1 MTYKHN
7 FISLG
12 HSTEL
17 LGILFTRYLYKAI
30 DVKKGNS
37 RPNTGFK
44 RGFDS
49 TDHQKLLVKLQ
60 NLSVSKLP
68 FPWSQSYLTD
78 KNNASESTA
87 YSSLDQA
94 WRSTGFY
101 PSDPSVQP
109 LQVFYIKDL
118 LSVCNT
124 FTVLD
129 DSMHYAFNFKIN
141 MLMEDLTNYDWI

>member
-1 MTYKHN
+1 MTYVN
-7 FISLG
+7 FISLS

-30 DVKKGNS
+30 DVKEGSS
-37 RPNTGFK
+37 RLNTGFK
-44 RGFDS
+44 QAFDS
-49 TDHQKLLVKLQ
+49 IDHQKLLVKLQ

-68 FPWSQSYLTD
+68 LPWSQSYLTD

-94 WRSTGFY
+94 WRSTWLY

-129 DSMHYAFNFKIN
+129 DSKHYAFNFKIN
-141 MLMEDLTNYDWI
+141 MLMADLSNYDWI

>member
-7 FISLG
+7 FISLS
-12 HSTEL
+12 HSTKM
-17 LGILFTRYLYKAI
+17 LGLLFTCYLYKAI
-30 DVKKGNS
+30 EEKKIAAVFNS
-37 RPNTGFK
+37 GFK
-44 RGFDS
+44 QGFDS
-49 TDHQKLLVKLQ
+49 IDHQKLLVKLK
-60 NLSVSKLP
+60 NFNVPKLP
-68 FPWSQSYLTD
+68 LPWSQSYLTD

-94 WRSTGFY
+94 WRSTWLY

-118 LSVCNT
+118 LSVYNT

-129 DSMHYAFNFKIN
+129 DSMHYAINFIMR
-141 MLMEDLTNYDWI
+141 MLM

>member
-37 RPNTGFK
+37 RLNTGFK
-44 RGFDS
+44 QGFDS

-60 NLSVSKLP
+60 NLSVSK
-68 FPWSQSYLTD
+68 
-78 KNNASESTA
+78 
-87 YSSLDQA
+87 
-94 WRSTGFY
+94 G
-101 PSDPSVQP
+101 
-109 LQVFYIKDL
+109 DL
-118 LSVCNT
+118 LSRNGTTDLLKNGYFSSIQVK
-124 FTVLD
+124 
-129 DSMHYAFNFKIN
+129 YAE
-141 MLMEDLTNYDWI
+141 MLMVFCALASTSV

>member
-1 MTYKHN
+1 MIRVDLQAQFY
-7 FISLG
+7 
-12 HSTEL
+12 
-17 LGILFTRYLYKAI
+17 FTRSFYGNVGASFHSLLVQGYRRE
-30 DVKKGNS
+30 KGSS
-37 RPNTGFK
+37 RLNTGFK
-44 RGFDS
+44 QGFDS
-49 TDHQKLLVKLQ
+49 LDHQKLLVKLQ
-60 NLSVSKLP
+60 NLNVSKLP
-68 FPWSQSYLTD
+68 LPWCQGYLTD

-94 WRSTGFY
+94 WRSTWLY

-129 DSMHYAFNFKIN
+129 DSMH
-141 MLMEDLTNYDWI
+141 LT